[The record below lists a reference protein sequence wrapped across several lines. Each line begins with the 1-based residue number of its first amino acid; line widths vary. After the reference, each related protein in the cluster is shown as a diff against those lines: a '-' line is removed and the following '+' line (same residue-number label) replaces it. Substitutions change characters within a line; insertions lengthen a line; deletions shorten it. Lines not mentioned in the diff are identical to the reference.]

1 MQYQR
6 SYGYVFAHPDWAVNL
21 LAGSACML
29 LPVVGWAMFIGYL
42 ADVLEHLQDHPD
54 EPYPSFDIDQIG
66 HYLTRGLLPGLAH
79 LVAALPVFALLAVGV
94 GSVLLTGPAHA
105 GPTTT
110 GKVLAA
116 GSLLLIGLAALLSSL
131 LMAPVALYLALGD
144 AADGGLGKFVGE
156 FFKHV
161 LVEAFLAQVFVVVIG
176 LATAS
181 FGMLLCGTGAPP
193 ALALAGFAQYHL
205 FNQLH
210 ALYKQRRAAAE
221 EPAPQPVS
229 SNA

>member
-1 MQYQR
+1 MRYQR
-6 SYGYVFAHPDWAVNL
+6 SYGFVFGHPDWAVNL

-29 LPVVGWAMFIGYL
+29 LPVVGWALFIGYL
-42 ADVLEHLQDHPD
+42 VDVLDHLENHSD
-54 EPYPSFDIDQIG
+54 EQYPAFDIDQIG
-66 HYLTRGLLPGLAH
+66 HYLARGVLPGLAH
-79 LVAALPVFALLAVGV
+79 LVAALPVLGLLAVGV
-94 GSVLLTGPAHA
+94 GAVLLTGPAHA
-105 GPTTT
+105 GPNTT
-110 GKVLAA
+110 GKLVAA
-116 GSLLLIGLAALLSSL
+116 GSLVLILLAAMLSSL
-131 LMAPVALYLALGD
+131 LMAPVAMYLALGD
-144 AADGGLGKFVGE
+144 STGGGLGRFIGD

-205 FNQLH
+205 FSQLS
-210 ALYKQRRAAAE
+210 ALHKQRRAAAE

-229 SNA
+229 STA

>member
-1 MQYQR
+1 MRYQR
-6 SYGYVFAHPDWAVNL
+6 SYAFVFAHPDWAVNL

-29 LPVVGWAMFIGYL
+29 LPVVGWALFIGYL
-42 ADVLEHLQDHPD
+42 VDVLDHLHEHPD
-54 EPYPSFDIDQIG
+54 EQYPAFDIDQIG
-66 HYLTRGLLPGLAH
+66 HYLARGLLPALAH
-79 LVAALPVFALLAVGV
+79 MVALLPVLALLAVVAGAM
-94 GSVLLTGPAHA
+94 LLTGSAHA

-110 GKVLAA
+110 GKVVAA
-116 GSLLLIGLAALLSSL
+116 AALLLIVLAALLSSL
-131 LMAPVALYLALGD
+131 LIAPVALYLALGNS
-144 AADGGLGKFVGE
+144 GGLGRFVGD
-156 FFKHV
+156 FFKYV

-181 FGMLLCGTGAPP
+181 FGLLLCGTGAPP

-205 FNQLH
+205 FGQLH
-210 ALYKQRRAAAE
+210 ALYKQRRAATE